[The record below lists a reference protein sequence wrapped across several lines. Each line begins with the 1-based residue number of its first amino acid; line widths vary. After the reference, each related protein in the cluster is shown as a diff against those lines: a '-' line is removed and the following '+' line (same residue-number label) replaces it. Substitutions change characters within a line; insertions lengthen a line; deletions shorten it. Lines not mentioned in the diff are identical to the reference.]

1 MFWDVCYGNWDMG
14 ASWNDFRSRLLDQA
28 LEYLWREWSTL
39 GVPGYGDE
47 LGDSAIDPEAL
58 LAFTCTF
65 GRYDAR
71 LFDAVLDWLA
81 ENGRFVNLQRFR
93 GTFTHGGFAGQQ
105 VANAVIATMQHHA
118 SSAKWRV
125 ARESATAYGAPEP
138 MFRFID
144 GRPLPVPG
152 ERDPE
157 FLTWGLTRNPV
168 LLRGL
173 TRPFPHDRPSA
184 LLLRIRA
191 LFGVS
196 ARCEILAYLLCKGP
210 GHSYG
215 IARSTGYFQKTV
227 YDALSDMERSGFLVS
242 SRTGRERI
250 YKLDSPDLVH
260 ALIGGAR
267 PPRWND
273 WTRFL
278 AAVERLWLEIDQTR
292 QLPDEDAEKET
303 TCHAHRRDFL
313 NTLAGLDMGTGYPF
327 EWIRHDDGVSPGAGA
342 IDRGDD

>member
-1 MFWDVCYGNWDMG
+1 MG
-14 ASWNDFRSRLLDQA
+14 PSWKDFRDRLLDEA

-39 GVPGYGDE
+39 GVPGYGD
-47 LGDSAIDPEAL
+47 DSGESVIDPEAL

-81 ENGRFVNLQRFR
+81 VNGRFINLQRFR
-93 GTFTHGGFAGQQ
+93 GMFKHGGFAGQQ
-105 VANAVIATMQHHA
+105 VANAVIATMQLHT

-125 ARESATAYGAPEP
+125 ARETATAYGTPEP
-138 MFRFID
+138 MFRFTD

-168 LLRGL
+168 HLRGL
-173 TRPFPHDRPSA
+173 TRSFPHDHPSA

-242 SRTGRERI
+242 SRTGRERT
-250 YKLDSPDLVH
+250 YKLDSTDLVH
-260 ALIGGAR
+260 ALSGDVR
-267 PPRWND
+267 PPQWND
-273 WTRFL
+273 WSRFL
-278 AAVERLWLEIDQTR
+278 AALERLWLESDQTH
-292 QLPDEDAEKET
+292 QLHSGNAWNDVA
-303 TCHAHRRDFL
+303 CHANRKDFL
-313 NTLAGLDMGTGYPF
+313 NTVAGLDMGTAYPF
-327 EWIRHDDGVSPGAGA
+327 EWIRQYHSATPDAGT
-342 IDRGDD
+342 IDSTN

>member
-1 MFWDVCYGNWDMG
+1 MG
-14 ASWNDFRSRLLDQA
+14 ASWNDFRDRLLDQA
-28 LEYLWREWSTL
+28 LEFLWNEWSAL
-39 GVPGYGDE
+39 GVPGYGQAAR
-47 LGDSAIDPEAL
+47 GWMIDPEAL
-58 LAFTCTF
+58 LAFACTF

-71 LFDAVLDWLA
+71 LFDAMLDWLA
-81 ENGRFVNLQRFR
+81 ENGRFLNLQRFR
-93 GTFTHGGFAGQQ
+93 GMFTHGGFAGQQ
-105 VANAVIATMQHHA
+105 VANAVIATMQHHT

-138 MFRFID
+138 MFRFTD

-157 FLTWGLTRNPV
+157 FLAWGLTRNPV
-168 LLRGL
+168 QLRGL
-173 TRPFPHDRPSA
+173 TRSFPHGHPSA

-260 ALIGGAR
+260 ALVSGAR

-273 WTRFL
+273 WSRFL
-278 AAVERLWLEIDQTR
+278 AAVERLWLEVDRVTQAD
-292 QLPDEDAEKET
+292 LGKPENEL
-303 TCHAHRRDFL
+303 TCRANVRDYL
-313 NTLAGLDMGTGYPF
+313 DTLAGLDMGTEVPF
-327 EWIRHDDGVSPGAGA
+327 EWIPIHAGS
-342 IDRGDD
+342 DTR